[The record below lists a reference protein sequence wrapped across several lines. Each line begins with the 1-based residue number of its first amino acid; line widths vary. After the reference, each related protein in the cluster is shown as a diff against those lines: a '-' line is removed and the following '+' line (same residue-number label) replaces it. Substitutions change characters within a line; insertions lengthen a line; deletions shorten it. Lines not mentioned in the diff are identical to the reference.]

1 MIGGSTSHVEAYI
14 KAFWTH
20 LQANFCHS
28 SLGSKVF
35 VERLPGIKHYV
46 GETITRKSLGNM
58 MPHTEADL
66 NGADLMLFVG
76 TGGGGVAWVGVIC
89 DNKGNSSKGI
99 ENKTIRIY
107 GFRRLHPLF
116 KYYVLFSF

>member
-1 MIGGSTSHVEAYI
+1 
-14 KAFWTH
+14 
-20 LQANFCHS
+20 
-28 SLGSKVF
+28 
-35 VERLPGIKHYV
+35 
-46 GETITRKSLGNM
+46 

-99 ENKTIRIY
+99 ENKTIRRY
-107 GFRRLHPLF
+107 RKFQGLHM
-116 KYYVLFSF
+116 FSFQ

>member
-1 MIGGSTSHVEAYI
+1 
-14 KAFWTH
+14 
-20 LQANFCHS
+20 
-28 SLGSKVF
+28 
-35 VERLPGIKHYV
+35 
-46 GETITRKSLGNM
+46 M

-99 ENKTIRIY
+99 ENKTIRRY
-107 GFRRLHPLF
+107 RKFQGCRLCLHMFPF
-116 KYYVLFSF
+116 Q

>member
-1 MIGGSTSHVEAYI
+1 
-14 KAFWTH
+14 
-20 LQANFCHS
+20 
-28 SLGSKVF
+28 
-35 VERLPGIKHYV
+35 
-46 GETITRKSLGNM
+46 

-99 ENKTIRIY
+99 ENKTIRRHN
-107 GFRRLHPLF
+107 GRPLF
-116 KYYVLFSF
+116 IFITGLDYKKTKFLSVILKSFWDFFILCSAPLLGKHRIKLILPRMI